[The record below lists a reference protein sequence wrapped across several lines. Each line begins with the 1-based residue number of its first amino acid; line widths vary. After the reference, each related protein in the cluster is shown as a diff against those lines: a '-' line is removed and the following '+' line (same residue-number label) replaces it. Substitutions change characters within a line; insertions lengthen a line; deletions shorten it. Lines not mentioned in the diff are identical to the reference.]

1 MKWVALLLYCIQ
13 ILLVSCHY
21 ITIVIIIFNSY
32 SEEEEEERV
41 GVYIG
46 EMPISPDHNYFEIEI
61 LDMGAQGAICI
72 GEYPRDRHFPS

>member
-1 MKWVALLLYCIQ
+1 MLHCFTVLKFVWSVLLYDY
-13 ILLVSCHY
+13 V
-21 ITIVIIIFNSY
+21 IVIFNSY

-72 GEYPRDRHFPS
+72 GEYHRDHHVSL